1 MVTASAYPE
10 LNCREA
16 ALAALEQSF
25 AWPGGDA
32 SAFLIALHRLQ
43 QAPRLWSRSRVLA
56 ETDAREWLQFSSLF
70 LIIGV
75 CAVEAGH
82 GGIEEMGNGDVEKN
96 RHIRAE
102 NGPPFP
108 RRPVMGRAWRTTVFA
123 LVACKGER

>member
-1 MVTASAYPE
+1 
-10 LNCREA
+10 
-16 ALAALEQSF
+16 
-25 AWPGGDA
+25 
-32 SAFLIALHRLQ
+32 
-43 QAPRLWSRSRVLA
+43 
-56 ETDAREWLQFSSLF
+56 
-70 LIIGV
+70 
-75 CAVEAGH
+75 VEAGH